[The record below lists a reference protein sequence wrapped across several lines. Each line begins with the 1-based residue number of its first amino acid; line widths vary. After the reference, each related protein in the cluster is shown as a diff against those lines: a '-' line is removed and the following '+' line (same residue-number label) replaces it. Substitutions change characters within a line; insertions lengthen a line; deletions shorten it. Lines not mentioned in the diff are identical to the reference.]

1 MKEYTMQRFRPE
13 IDLLLSCARTCPA
26 PSTSDRTRELLGY
39 EIDWAYL
46 LRMAERHG
54 LIPLL
59 YWNLRAAA
67 PELVPFPIMERIHTQ
82 FLANAGRNLRLTG
95 KLLRILNLLE
105 ANGILAIPFKGPVL
119 ASYLYGNLAFRTFS
133 DLDILVLKRD
143 MVKSKDV
150 LISSGFQWQPQLS
163 PAQKANYKEDYGCL
177 TFIDKNGRDWIE
189 IDGWLSSRELP
200 WNFELEYFA
209 QRLTQVSLEG
219 KMVPAFSP
227 EDLLLI
233 LCLHGAKHCWSRLSW
248 CCDLAEL
255 IRVYERLDWGKV
267 LREADVRGCR
277 RMLLLGLSLAHKLLE
292 ADLPE
297 EVCSQIQG
305 DHRLQFLGDSIIQKF
320 LSEETPVGTFG
331 LINFY
336 VRLSENFKQ
345 RAAFL
350 MRMVFTPTV
359 EDMQNLPL
367 PSPLSFLYYFAH
379 PLRLLRK
386 YGIHPVRGLIGV

>member
-1 MKEYTMQRFRPE
+1 MKEYAMQRFRPE
-13 IDLLLSCARTCPA
+13 IDLLLSCARTCPGPA
-26 PSTSDRTRELLGY
+26 ASNRTRELLEN

-46 LRMAERHG
+46 LRTAERHG

-59 YWNLRAAA
+59 DWNLRATA
-67 PELVPFPIMERIHTQ
+67 PERIPSSIMERIRTQ
-82 FLANAGRNLRLTG
+82 FLVNAGRNLILTG
-95 KLLRILNLLE
+95 KLLKILNLLE
-105 ANGILAIPFKGPVL
+105 ANDILAIPFKGPVL
-119 ASYLYGNLAFRTFS
+119 ASSLYGDLALRSFS

-143 MVKSKDV
+143 MVKSREV
-150 LISSGFQWQPQLS
+150 IISSGFQWKPQLS
-163 PAQKANYKEDYGCL
+163 PVYMENYKFVYECL
-177 TFIDKNGRDWIE
+177 TFKDKNGRDWIE
-189 IDGWLSSRELP
+189 IDGWISSRELP

-209 QRLTQVSLEG
+209 QRLIQVPLEG

-248 CCDLAEL
+248 LCDIAEL

-267 LREADVRGCR
+267 LREAETRRCK
-277 RMLLLGLSLAHKLLE
+277 RMLLLGLFLGHKLLE
-292 ADLPE
+292 ADLPNE
-297 EVCSQIQG
+297 ICAQIQG
-305 DHRLQFLGDSIIQKF
+305 DPRVRLLGDSITQKF
-320 LSEETPVGTFG
+320 LSDETPVGTVG

-336 VRLSENFKQ
+336 LRLSDRFKQ
-345 RAAFL
+345 RSAFL

-367 PSPLSFLYYFAH
+367 PCPLSFLYYFAH

-386 YGIHPVRGLIGV
+386 YGLHPVKSFIGV